1 MQFID
6 LSINNYYIIINYID
20 HSEDEIIFN
29 KIINQLSEFSKTE
42 IPQAQISEISFKK
55 IINQFSEFSKSE
67 NSTDISTLISK
78 IYSKKYCIRLFDLL
92 NKQAMLI
99 DNKNHLEWLM
109 LITEKL
115 SIEENIPENR
125 HKTIKLSYINNDLT
139 CIVQKL
145 ISTLKEINYIEVN
158 PNKFECQGY
167 KEIKSIH
174 ESFSIP
180 YIKIQLKND
189 KIEIESNFK
198 KFNHFQALYCDLIH
212 NQISNNNILA
222 NINIKSYLLNIPVE
236 VVEKRKYCKVNSSN
250 INRINI
256 SFSNEFEEYLKNL
269 SLKYNL
275 TLHFKKV

>member
-1 MQFID
+1 
-6 LSINNYYIIINYID
+6 
-20 HSEDEIIFN
+20 
-29 KIINQLSEFSKTE
+29 
-42 IPQAQISEISFKK
+42 
-55 IINQFSEFSKSE
+55 
-67 NSTDISTLISK
+67 
-78 IYSKKYCIRLFDLL
+78 
-92 NKQAMLI
+92 
-99 DNKNHLEWLM
+99 M

-115 SIEENIPENR
+115 SNEENIPKNR
-125 HKTIKLSYINNDLT
+125 HKTIKLSNSNNDLT

-145 ISTLKEINYIEVN
+145 ISSLKEIDYIEVN
-158 PNKFECQGY
+158 PNKFECQGN